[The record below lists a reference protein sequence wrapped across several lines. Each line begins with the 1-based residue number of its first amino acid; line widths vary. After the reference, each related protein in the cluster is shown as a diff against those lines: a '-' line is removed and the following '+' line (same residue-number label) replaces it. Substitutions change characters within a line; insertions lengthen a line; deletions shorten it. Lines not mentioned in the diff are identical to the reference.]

1 MANPVIVAVP
11 KDVWT
16 KVATSVQRGQISII
30 GNQPSQFLSTYRTAG
45 DLPPVSKDEGIAF
58 SRKSVEIRSKT
69 FIDVYI
75 RPEVKDGTIRVD
87 V

>member
-30 GNQPSQFLSTYRTAG
+30 GNQPSQFLSTYRLAG
-45 DLPPVSKDEGIAF
+45 DSVPISKDEGIAF
-58 SRKSVEIRSKT
+58 SRKSVQIKSKEL
-69 FIDVYI
+69 IDVYI